1 MKKLII
7 LAAISLLLALTM
19 ADDSSIDTTNTTK
32 PQYFNILSLDGGGI
46 RGLITAVVVQ
56 YMEQYA
62 YTYASEYYAF
72 PYRGQ
77 QKISMSELFDM
88 VSGTSTG
95 SLLATAIVLPNT
107 NYSNTT
113 NDTNSTNFYKNR
125 YWA

>member
-62 YTYASEYYAF
+62 YTYAS
-72 PYRGQ
+72 
-77 QKISMSELFDM
+77 
-88 VSGTSTG
+88 
-95 SLLATAIVLPNT
+95 
-107 NYSNTT
+107 
-113 NDTNSTNFYKNR
+113 
-125 YWA
+125 